1 MLISYILSLFLS
13 IFLNLRLRDGMKAK
27 TLIEHHYKTA
37 LRDCPCN
44 NPLFL
49 SFYTTLVGHCFAYG
63 KEPHVWFRMQFS
75 TTPSIYLDK
84 QFFDWLTIS
93 SSVALVDSSL
103 REDRH
108 QCGVDTTFRN
118 FVVLQLLNER
128 RLDRNQAPS
137 SRCYDTQLLAEVA
150 KFLIGKKPI
159 TKEVDCWCFVHILT
173 LFQTS
178 KARTSIKHPPFK
190 TRKKFERIPS

>member
-49 SFYTTLVGHCFAYG
+49 SFYPTLVGYCLAYG

-103 REDRH
+103 RQHRH
-108 QCGVDTTFRN
+108 QCGSPTKFPISYSQKKRKRRKKKSSMT
-118 FVVLQLLNER
+118 
-128 RLDRNQAPS
+128 RLD
-137 SRCYDTQLLAEVA
+137 
-150 KFLIGKKPI
+150 G
-159 TKEVDCWCFVHILT
+159 VHIFFLT
-173 LFQTS
+173 SRHCTALYL
-178 KARTSIKHPPFK
+178 P
-190 TRKKFERIPS
+190 